1 MLRITISS
9 DASSLCCRL
18 EGRIVGPWA
27 EELEKVWESLTA
39 RRRGK
44 SCLVDLSG
52 VSFVDEAGQKAL
64 ARCYADGAEFKAS
77 GPLTRYIV
85 DNLTRPPDQQAKK
98 GRGAAQGK
106 S

>member
-1 MLRITISS
+1 MLRITISNDES
-9 DASSLCCRL
+9 TLCCRL

-27 EELEKVWESLTA
+27 EEVEKAWESVKD
-39 RRRGK
+39 RRQGK
-44 SCLVDLSG
+44 TCLVDLSG

-64 ARCYADGAEFKAS
+64 ARCFADGAQFRAS

-85 DNLTRPPDQQAKK
+85 ENITRPHGAQAEK
-98 GRGAAQGK
+98 GRGASQGG